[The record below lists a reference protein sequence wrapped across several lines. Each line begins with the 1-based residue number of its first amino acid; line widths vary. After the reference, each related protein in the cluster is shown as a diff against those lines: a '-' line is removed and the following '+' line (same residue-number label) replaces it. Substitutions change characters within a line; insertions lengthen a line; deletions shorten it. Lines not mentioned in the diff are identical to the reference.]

1 MFFSFS
7 IDIYFCCFIYL
18 FTVVTVLLVDAF
30 HRRHRRLK
38 AANADF
44 TDLKVGTFFVFFF
57 FLNIDFFFFG
67 RLATFT
73 CSRRRSDFGA
83 DRPLISEAPSSIG
96 IYGFSAPHPLSLS
109 LYLFFHRFTK
119 ITQQVGNGSIRC
131 EPLAF
136 VFFVGRRRTE
146 MASVSREVLQC
157 DGGITRRTVEFW
169 ADFGKTFLGIV
180 GASRLTSSLS
190 QLMAFVKWY

>member
-1 MFFSFS
+1 M
-7 IDIYFCCFIYL
+7 
-18 FTVVTVLLVDAF
+18 DAF

-44 TDLKVGTFFVFFF
+44 TDLKVGTFFVFF
-57 FLNIDFFFFG
+57 LLKYRFFFFG

>member
-1 MFFSFS
+1 M
-7 IDIYFCCFIYL
+7 
-18 FTVVTVLLVDAF
+18 
-30 HRRHRRLK
+30 
-38 AANADF
+38 DF
-44 TDLKVGTFFVFFF
+44 P
-57 FLNIDFFFFG
+57 
-67 RLATFT
+67 
-73 CSRRRSDFGA
+73 
-83 DRPLISEAPSSIG
+83 PLI
-96 IYGFSAPHPLSLS
+96 LSLS

-146 MASVSREVLQC
+146 MASDSREVLQC